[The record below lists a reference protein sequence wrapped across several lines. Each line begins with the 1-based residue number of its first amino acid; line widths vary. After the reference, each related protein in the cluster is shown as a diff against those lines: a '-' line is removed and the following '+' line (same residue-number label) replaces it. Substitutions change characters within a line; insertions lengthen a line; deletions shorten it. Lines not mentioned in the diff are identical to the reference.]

1 MIIVVVKNRHNFS
14 RTRTKRRACRWA
26 QIYPIPSSIDNSL
39 INKNAA
45 IQDCDWILL
54 VQGYGLVDFWKE
66 FESPEKASRL
76 CVFAF
81 KEGQRLILFFLR
93 PCRQKLKALHRITWR
108 ISLPYKMEILEKAWS
123 CWRMKWWGKSRGWL
137 TLISVVLNFLKYSSN
152 HLGHSISNWA

>member
-14 RTRTKRRACRWA
+14 RTRTKRRWA

-81 KEGQRLILFFLR
+81 KEGQRLIFSFF
-93 PCRQKLKALHRITWR
+93 CGCAD
-108 ISLPYKMEILEKAWS
+108 
-123 CWRMKWWGKSRGWL
+123 
-137 TLISVVLNFLKYSSN
+137 KY
-152 HLGHSISNWA
+152 